1 MIHFA
6 AYTAAEN
13 LNVSILI
20 GPTTPKLPIPM
31 GNFDPHQSAA
41 QTVAVD
47 INNHWLSG
55 VFKTDAFVSE
65 VATSWMSQH
74 SVDYF
79 SRGVELIRQ

>member
-13 LNVSILI
+13 LNVSLLI

-47 INNHWLSG
+47 INNH
-55 VFKTDAFVSE
+55 
-65 VATSWMSQH
+65 
-74 SVDYF
+74 
-79 SRGVELIRQ
+79 